1 MTHEPSAAR
10 LSGVD
15 RRVAALTAPAPPT
28 PADAKV
34 PATAGR
40 VQRAA
45 AELLDV
51 LAELVAEGRL
61 PGPLPGLIT
70 EHAEPAADNQNLAWN
85 REVGEL
91 IEHNAYRA
99 LAYVRWRRSGA
110 YNLSLLAW
118 CFTKEPAA
126 ELARW
131 LADAAEH
138 LHVTGDLDAYAPPEK
153 PDPLPGAWS

>member
-1 MTHEPSAAR
+1 MNPESPR
-10 LSGVD
+10 PIGVD
-15 RRVAALTAPAPPT
+15 RRVAALAAPAPPT

-51 LAELVAEGRL
+51 LSELAAERALDAS
-61 PGPLPGLIT
+61 LPGLLA
-70 EHAEPAADNQNLAWN
+70 EYAEPAADNQNLAWS

-91 IEHNAYRA
+91 IAHNAYRG
-99 LAYVRWRRSGA
+99 LAWARWRRTRSP
-110 YNLSLLAW
+110 NRSLVDW
-118 CFTKEPAA
+118 CFAKEPAA

-138 LHVTGDLDAYAPPEK
+138 LHATGDRDGYALAEEPHTM
-153 PDPLPGAWS
+153 PGAWS